1 MLDAFSALDLFE
13 SNAGY
18 NGYILGGRGKNILI
32 DNIIMDCLHKNVK
45 IFILDSN
52 KEHLRLVDNLGGKY
66 ISFNSKNLPV
76 INPFSYIKTEYDFRE
91 HMDYLIRFLYII
103 GVSSE
108 NTNDD
113 LNKDFRAH
121 ILTALY
127 TLWEENKRIEISDI
141 YKWFLRQNYKGM
153 ESYIKNFE
161 PFLPEG
167 KYGNFFSGELASTL
181 AFGDES
187 LLAVDFSDLAFDHR
201 LKAFILMVVIIHV
214 YRNFY
219 HDSRQTIIF
228 FNQFKEFAQD
238 LPNAYILIESLYRE
252 ARRHNISIVT
262 AIETIKDLYE
272 GDKISRA
279 GRIILINSEWKFF
292 LQQIKIESSAEEMS
306 NKLCSYISDTE
317 FNLIKSLKYN
327 DVYIKSNANFN
338 GGFLTQFC

>member
-52 KEHLRLVDNLGGKY
+52 KEHLGLVDNLGGKY

-76 INPFSYIKTEYDFRE
+76 INPFFYIKTGDDFRE

-113 LNKDFRAH
+113 LNKDFRTH

-141 YKWFLRQNYKGM
+141 YKWFLRLNYKGM

-167 KYGNFFSGELASTL
+167 KYGKFFSGELTSTL
-181 AFGDES
+181 AFGDKS
-187 LLAVDFSDLAFDHR
+187 LLAVDFNDLAFDHK
-201 LKAFILMVVIIHV
+201 LKAFILMVIIIHV

-292 LQQIKIESSAEEMS
+292 LPQIKIESSAEEMS

-327 DVYIKSNANFN
+327 DVYIESNANFN